1 MDDATQAALPI
12 KRKIAAR
19 SLRIA
24 VIGLGYVG
32 LPLAT
37 AFATEGF
44 HVTGIDIDQQKAEQA
59 ARGESYIADI
69 SNKTL
74 HELIEA
80 RLLHVTNL
88 FAALDDVDA
97 FCICVPTPL
106 LKTRSP
112 DISSIISAIQQVRA
126 HLHPGQLVVLES
138 TTYPGTTDEVVLPEL
153 EASGFKVGVDFFL
166 AFSPERADPGNPQFH
181 MRNTPKIVG
190 GVTQVCTELALA
202 LYEAVIEQVVPVS
215 SARVAEMS
223 KLLENTFRAVNIGL
237 VNEFAIMCEKL
248 RMNVWEVI
256 DAAATK
262 PFGFMRFLPGPGLGG
277 HCIPIDPHYLSW
289 KLRTLDYTAR
299 FIELAAE
306 INTSMPHYVVDTMSK
321 ALNEQRRSFNG
332 ATVLVLGVSYKR
344 NINDIRESP
353 ALDIIAELQARK
365 AVVLYNDE
373 YVPSLAFR
381 GKDLHSQPLSN
392 VLLHAADCVVIVT
405 DHDYYDVAWIVSE
418 ARCIVDTRNMTR
430 GYEDT
435 KLFRI

>member
-1 MDDATQAALPI
+1 MDEAPQAALGL

-19 SLRIA
+19 SLRVA

-37 AFATEGF
+37 AFAAEGF
-44 HVTGIDIDQQKAEQA
+44 HVTGIDIDQQKVEQA
-59 ARGESYIADI
+59 ARGESYISAI
-69 SNKTL
+69 SNEIL
-74 HELIEA
+74 HELIEE
-80 RLLHVTNL
+80 RLLHFTSF

-97 FCICVPTPL
+97 ICMCVPTPL

-112 DISSIISAIQQVRA
+112 DISSIISAVQQVRA

-153 EASGFKVGVDFFL
+153 EASALKVGVDFFL
-166 AFSPERADPGNPQFH
+166 AFSPERVDPGNPQFH

-190 GVTQVCTELALA
+190 GVTQVCTELARA

-237 VNEFAIMCEKL
+237 VNEFAMMCEKL
-248 RMNVWEVI
+248 HINVWEVI

-262 PFGFMRFLPGPGLGG
+262 PFGYMRFLPGPGLGG
-277 HCIPIDPHYLSW
+277 HCIPIDPQYLSW

-321 ALNEQRRSFNG
+321 ALNEQKRSFNG

-353 ALDIIAELQARK
+353 ARDIIAELQAHK
-365 AVVLYNDE
+365 AVVIYNDE
-373 YVPSLAFR
+373 YVPALTLR
-381 GKDLHSQPLSN
+381 GRDLHSQPLSSG
-392 VLLHAADCVVIVT
+392 LLQAADCVVIVT
-405 DHDYYDVAWIVSE
+405 DHDYYDVAWIVSK

-435 KLFRI
+435 KIFRI